1 MREEFLITRS
11 GKQYVLFAGL
21 LDEAHSQG
29 LVAIDT
35 DLVQVPDDSN
45 GQVAVTKATVTIEKP
60 DRSTG
65 EVQQATYSGIGDASP
80 QNVGRNIVPHLIRMS
95 ETRAKARALR
105 DAVNVGA
112 SSLEEL
118 HDSDDSGNSGSS
130 AGNSAGSGASSSSST
145 SSEQRAVGSR
155 NQMHAVQG
163 GQADQGG
170 QGFQTSSPEPP
181 PPEEGD
187 PGYGGADV
195 AGGRTS
201 KAPKSQIDFIKTLAE
216 EWRGPQG
223 VTKLE
228 QRIGKSLT
236 ELTRTEAESWIDKLT
251 PDDGR
256 DAGEAS
262 GQSQGG

>member
-1 MREEFLITRS
+1 MREQFMITRQ

-21 LDEAHSQG
+21 LDEAHAQG

-118 HDSDDSGNSGSS
+118 HDSDNSGNSGSS
-130 AGNSAGSGASSSSST
+130 AGSSASSGTSSSSERGSGHRT
-145 SSEQRAVGSR
+145 GSGSR

-170 QGFQTSSPEPP
+170 QGSQSGAPEPP

-236 ELTRTEAESWIDKLT
+236 ELTRAEAESWIDKLT
-251 PDDGR
+251 PDDGN
-256 DAGEAS
+256 GEAS